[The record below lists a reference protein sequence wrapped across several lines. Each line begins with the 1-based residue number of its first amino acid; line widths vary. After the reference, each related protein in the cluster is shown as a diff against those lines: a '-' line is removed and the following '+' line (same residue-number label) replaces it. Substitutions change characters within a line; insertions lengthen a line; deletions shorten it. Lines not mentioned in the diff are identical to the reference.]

1 MSQKLQ
7 RVLFIDMFVHD
18 QVEEIKIYSNEG
30 NGPLSLRGD
39 KSKVGKIW
47 YQYRLVWTKHGTKH
61 LLGKGI

>member
-1 MSQKLQ
+1 MSQRLQ

-30 NGPLSLRGD
+30 NGPLPPRGD

-47 YQYRLVWTKHGTKH
+47 YQ
-61 LLGKGI
+61 